1 MIVKVDFRETELLQ
15 VMMKV
20 VSSYEN
26 IKIETSN
33 LPLGDIIICDE
44 QENEKIMIER
54 KTLNDLAASIRDGRY
69 NEQSFRL
76 NNTNIHNH
84 NIFYL
89 IEGNIHTYKSSKHG
103 RPIPKE
109 SLISSLT
116 SISFLKGFSIYRSL
130 DVIESA
136 LWIIQTCHKL
146 SKITEPSYYSSSNN
160 DITPTIDDSDYVDVS
175 KRVKKENITKENIG
189 AIMLSQIPGVSTA
202 AAKSIM
208 EVYNTVDN
216 LIINIKQDSNALACI
231 YITTKTDKHRKI
243 SKTCVNNICE
253 FLLEN

>member
-44 QENEKIMIER
+44 QENEKMLIER

-116 SISFLKGFSIYRSL
+116 SISFVKGFSIYRSL

-136 LWIIQTCHKL
+136 MWIIQTCHKL
-146 SKITEPSYYSSSNN
+146 SKITEPSYYSSNN
-160 DITPTIDDSDYVDVS
+160 DITPTDDSDYVDVS

-189 AIMLSQIPGVSTA
+189 AIMLSQIPSVSTG
-202 AAKSIM
+202 AAKATIM
-208 EVYNTVDN
+208 EVYKSVDN
-216 LIINIKQDSNALACI
+216 LIVNIKQDSASLDVI
-231 YITTKTDKHRKI
+231 SITTKTDKQRKI
-243 SKTCVNNICE
+243 SKTCINNIYKY
-253 FLLEN
+253 LLEN

>member
-54 KTLNDLAASIRDGRY
+54 KTLIDLAASIRDGRY

-84 NIFYL
+84 NI
-89 IEGNIHTYKSSKHG
+89 
-103 RPIPKE
+103 
-109 SLISSLT
+109 
-116 SISFLKGFSIYRSL
+116 
-130 DVIESA
+130 
-136 LWIIQTCHKL
+136 
-146 SKITEPSYYSSSNN
+146 
-160 DITPTIDDSDYVDVS
+160 
-175 KRVKKENITKENIG
+175 
-189 AIMLSQIPGVSTA
+189 
-202 AAKSIM
+202 
-208 EVYNTVDN
+208 
-216 LIINIKQDSNALACI
+216 
-231 YITTKTDKHRKI
+231 
-243 SKTCVNNICE
+243 
-253 FLLEN
+253 